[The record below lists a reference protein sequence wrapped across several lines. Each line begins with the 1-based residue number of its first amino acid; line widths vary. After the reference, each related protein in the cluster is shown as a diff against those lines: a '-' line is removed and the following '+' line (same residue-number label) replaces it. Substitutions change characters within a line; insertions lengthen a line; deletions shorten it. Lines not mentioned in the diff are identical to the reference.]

1 MSKMHSLK
9 ILALGTA
16 LMISVSGIH
25 SASAQDASAEHISAA
40 KAAIN
45 GLGVTKGFDNILPR
59 AAEQIK
65 SSLIQAN
72 PNFSEEISLTVNDE
86 AIKLASR
93 RSDLEN
99 EAANIYTKNFTIE
112 ELNEIAAF
120 YGSETGQKLLKVS
133 PGIGRELIR
142 AAEIWGS
149 GVSRDLN
156 TATSKVLT
164 EKLNK
169 PAEKTEN

>member
-16 LMISVSGIH
+16 LMITVSGIH
-25 SASAQDASAEHISAA
+25 GASAQDANAEHLSAA

-45 GLGVTKGFDNILPR
+45 GLGVTKSFDNILPR

-72 PNFSEEISLTVNDE
+72 PNFSDEISLTVDDE

-99 EAANIYTKNFTIE
+99 EAANIYTKNFTVE